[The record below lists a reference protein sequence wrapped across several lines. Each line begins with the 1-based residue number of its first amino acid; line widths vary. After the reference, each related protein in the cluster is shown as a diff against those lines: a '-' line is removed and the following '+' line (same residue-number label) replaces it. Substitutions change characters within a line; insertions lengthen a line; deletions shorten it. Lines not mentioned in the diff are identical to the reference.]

1 MEMSAMIIRL
11 DHVAIVVKDIERSL
25 NFYTNIMGFKVV
37 QQRDIHGRVVIAL
50 KVGDAEIDLW
60 WYREEEATLPEAKK
74 TDIGV
79 KHVCMLVDDVQRMY
93 DDLKE
98 KGVKF
103 RNPPTMGGPLNRMLA
118 YFNDPDGI
126 EWQLIER

>member
-1 MEMSAMIIRL
+1 MIIRL
-11 DHVAIVVKDIERSL
+11 DHVAIVVKDVERAL
-25 NFYTNIMGFKVV
+25 KFYTKIMGFKVV
-37 QQRDIHGRVVIAL
+37 QKRDIHGRVVVAL
-50 KVGDAEIDLW
+50 KAGDAEIDLW
-60 WYREEEATLPEAKK
+60 WYREEAATFPEAKK

-79 KHVCMLVDDVQRMY
+79 KHVCILVDDVQRMY
-93 DDLKE
+93 EDMKE
-98 KGVKF
+98 KGVSF